1 VGTLEPSHTRICP
14 LGCGYDGASRLTLV
28 AIDASGVSL
37 GIAKQEGRK
46 RARLPIK
53 HVMSLSAYVHN
64 APVMGRIKT

>member
-1 VGTLEPSHTRICP
+1 
-14 LGCGYDGASRLTLV
+14 LTLV

-53 HVMSLSAYVHN
+53 HVMSLSAYALN
-64 APVMGRIKT
+64 ARLTGRIKT